1 MANFKERKAFMTRSS
16 KLNVDAGL
24 PEGEYRFQLV
34 VVDSNDMSSEPVE
47 VVVTIVPP
55 RIGPLPIRPEPIRP
69 GPVSPIPI
77 RPGPI
82 G

>member
-1 MANFKERKAFMTRSS
+1 MANFQNKQTYTTRGA
-16 KLNVDAGL
+16 KLSVDAGL
-24 PEGEYRFQLV
+24 PVGDHKFQLV
-34 VVDSNDMSSEPVE
+34 VVDSNDMRSEPVE

-55 RIGPLPIRPEPIRP
+55 RIGPLPIRP
-69 GPVSPIPI
+69 GPI